1 MNELNDSRQVR
12 LLRIKQ
18 VTDIIPLSRSHIY
31 ALIADGR
38 FPTPVP
44 LIAGGR
50 GVGWWAHEIY
60 AFAQQ
65 RYCETRGGV
74 SHE

>member
-1 MNELNDSRQVR
+1 MLKNDFKEVR

-38 FPTPVP
+38 FPAPVP

-50 GVGWWAHEIY
+50 GVGCWAHEIY
-60 AFAQQ
+60 SFAQQ
-65 RYCETRGGV
+65 RYCDTRGGAD
-74 SHE
+74 HE

>member
-1 MNELNDSRQVR
+1 MLKNDFKEVR

-38 FPTPVP
+38 FPAPVP

-50 GVGWWAHEIY
+50 GVGWWAHERY
-60 AFAQQ
+60 SFAKQ
-65 RYCETRGGV
+65 RYCDTRGGAD
-74 SHE
+74 HE